1 MHTASRDRRQVGN
14 KLDLAEVSQQ
24 LRQVPQ
30 MKGKEF
36 ADNLDIPFLETSA
49 KVSAGRAPM
58 ACGTALSQPSAEC
71 ADGHLCRHG
80 LPQDGV

>member
-1 MHTASRDRRQVGN
+1 MGN

-49 KVSAGRAPM
+49 KVRAGRA
-58 ACGTALSQPSAEC
+58 LSLWLAGP
-71 ADGHLCRHG
+71 
-80 LPQDGV
+80 P